1 MMWVCRPGKH
11 SCLYERVLD
20 DKTIFLGWN
29 GYEVDLSDYSTIEDF
44 RALVIAEKNPDAPTA
59 ISNWAGQLYSFCVDM
74 KVGDYVLVPGKSSRF
89 YTLAVIIDNYK
100 YEQGKEY
107 PHSRKI
113 NILKERIDRE
123 CFTQSTQYSL
133 GAFRTVFKVKQE
145 EEVLKVAGIAR
156 G

>member
-1 MMWVCRPGKH
+1 M
-11 SCLYERVLD
+11 
-20 DKTIFLGWN
+20 
-29 GYEVDLSDYSTIEDF
+29 
-44 RALVIAEKNPDAPTA
+44 VIAEKNPDAPTT

-89 YTLAVIIDNYK
+89 YTLAAIIENYK

-113 NILKERIDRE
+113 KILNEHIDRE